1 MLQPLFGEL
10 FCHTRQSLS
19 LYPTYVQKQMKIS
32 INLDVNTLEEICL
45 IAQKKDR
52 WRRKTRH
59 TQEVSNED
67 VSDISRKVIC
77 DNRIANVI
85 YNMENYSEYG
95 FSARIT

>member
-1 MLQPLFGEL
+1 
-10 FCHTRQSLS
+10 
-19 LYPTYVQKQMKIS
+19 MKIS

-95 FSARIT
+95 FNLIVVLLIEF

>member
-1 MLQPLFGEL
+1 MQPLFGEV
-10 FCHTRQSLS
+10 FYHTRQLLS
-19 LYPTYVQKQMKIS
+19 LYPTSVQKQMKIS
-32 INLDVNTLEEICL
+32 INLDVNTLEGIRL

-59 TQEVSNED
+59 MQEVSNED

-85 YNMENYSEYG
+85 YNRENYSEYG
-95 FSARIT
+95 FRARIT